1 MASYRFQ
8 PAKTGKYFALLCVV
22 VALAIAAPVIVL
34 SVVSQQPK
42 ATEPL
47 VITTAETEWKRPI
60 EGVECQW
67 DPENMLVDAYVCSNV
82 TVQVNWVNEPQDS
95 DHSLRRAVRANTLAP
110 LPREPIV
117 HVGHA
122 GVMVLPHYNMVAM
135 NIRNQTPEH
144 DGEEF
149 QILLQGAPDK
159 LAPLAHQIWNS
170 FRPEPLPVDLPKDMK
185 VAA

>member
-1 MASYRFQ
+1 MASYRLQ

-47 VITTAETEWKRPI
+47 VITTAETEWERPI

-122 GVMVLPHYNMVAM
+122 GVMVLPQYNMVAM

-144 DGEEF
+144 
-149 QILLQGAPDK
+149 
-159 LAPLAHQIWNS
+159 
-170 FRPEPLPVDLPKDMK
+170 
-185 VAA
+185 

>member
-1 MASYRFQ
+1 
-8 PAKTGKYFALLCVV
+8 
-22 VALAIAAPVIVL
+22 AIAAPVIVL

-47 VITTAETEWKRPI
+47 VITTAETEWERPI
-60 EGVECQW
+60 EGVECQR
-67 DPENMLVDAYVCSNV
+67 DPENRRVDAYVCNNV

-95 DHSLRRAVRANTLAP
+95 DHSLRRALRANTLSP

-122 GVMVLPHYNMVAM
+122 GLMVLPHYILVPM
-135 NIRNQTPEH
+135 NLRHQQPSH
-144 DGEEF
+144 DDEEF
-149 QILLQGAPDK
+149 QILLQGAPDL
-159 LAPLAHQIWNS
+159 LAQLAHQIWNS
-170 FRPEPLPVDLPKDMK
+170 FRPERLPVDLPKDMK